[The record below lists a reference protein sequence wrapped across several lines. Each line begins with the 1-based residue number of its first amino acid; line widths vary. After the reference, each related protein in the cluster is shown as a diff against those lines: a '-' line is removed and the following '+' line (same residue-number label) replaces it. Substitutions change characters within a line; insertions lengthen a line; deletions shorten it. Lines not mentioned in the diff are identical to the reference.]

1 MDVLSV
7 KLKERA
13 MHPFGKNPP
22 PYLRTDWNA
31 NEAHFRSSPSLRAR
45 SVVRLVK
52 DVPKRVYFSAA
63 RAAT

>member
-31 NEAHFRSSPSLRAR
+31 NEAHYRPSPSLRAR
-45 SVVRLVK
+45 TVVRLVK